1 MHTLFLKYTFCL
13 KISWF
18 IYVSKIWIFDMKNQ
32 RKILPGWSSFY
43 KLISVE
49 FYRFIIFGQKLKFKI
64 SAMLSSFADL
74 GCGGKEKGSRKMSQ
88 CGRSLEI
95 GAHQPGSRNF
105 NKLWNEVILMSRQK
119 RQQLEKK
126 KGKLRNVM
134 NLRGAPPK
142 KRRVRYLHYAN
153 GLSTRGIPSKHNVD
167 VCNICIG

>member
-1 MHTLFLKYTFCL
+1 MCQKSGFLRW
-13 KISWF
+13 KISERW
-18 IYVSKIWIFDMKNQ
+18 
-32 RKILPGWSSFY
+32 RRSFY
-43 KLISVE
+43 KLASVE
-49 FYRFIIFGQKLKFKI
+49 FYRFIIFGQKLEFKI

>member
-1 MHTLFLKYTFCL
+1 MCQKSGFLRW
-13 KISWF
+13 KISERW
-18 IYVSKIWIFDMKNQ
+18 
-32 RKILPGWSSFY
+32 RRSFY
-43 KLISVE
+43 KLASVE
-49 FYRFIIFGQKLKFKI
+49 FYRFILFWQKLKFKI

-126 KGKLRNVM
+126 MKGKLRNVM

-142 KRRVRYLHYAN
+142 KRVRYLHYAN